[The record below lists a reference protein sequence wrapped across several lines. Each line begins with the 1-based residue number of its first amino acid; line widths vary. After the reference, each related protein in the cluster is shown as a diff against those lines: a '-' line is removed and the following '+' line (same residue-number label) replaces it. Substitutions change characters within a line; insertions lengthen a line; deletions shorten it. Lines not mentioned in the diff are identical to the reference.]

1 GATSP
6 AVSVAQSVD
15 FQYQVANPGVIT
27 AVNTPSTGWL
37 DNDPLDFTSPT
48 FGTTAAAT
56 LDGNAAGNRVAESA
70 TLSIAIANGQEVW
83 LRWKDIDHAGNDHGL
98 AVDDLSVTANGA
110 PETAPTV
117 TGTLPASAATNVP
130 LNSTVVITLSE
141 SVSATPSAFTLQ
153 CPTGAPQPF
162 TQSASPASSFTLTPA
177 APLPSATTCSVT
189 VIANEIADTDTA

>member
-70 TLSIAIANGQEVW
+70 TLSVSIANGQEVW

-98 AVDDLSVTANGA
+98 AVDDLAVTANGA

-117 TGTLPASAATNVP
+117 TGTTPANAATNVP
-130 LNSTVVITLSE
+130 LNSTIVVNFSE
-141 SVSATPSAFTLQ
+141 SVSAGDGAFDIQ
-153 CPTGAPQPF
+153 CPTGSVQTF
-162 TQSASPASSFTLTPA
+162 TRSASPASTFTLTP
-177 APLPSATTCSVT
+177 
-189 VIANEIADTDTA
+189 